1 MASMI
6 SHWIRV
12 ALVLAAA
19 LAALV
24 LAAPGGS
31 DNGRGETMKPN
42 RKGEVIALKTAVR
55 SSYAVRHARCA
66 ERISDL

>member
-1 MASMI
+1 MM

-31 DNGRGETMKPN
+31 DTVRGEKVKPT
-42 RKGEVIALKTAVR
+42 RKGEVVALKTVAA
-55 SSYAVRHARCA
+55 SSRYAVRHARCA
-66 ERISDL
+66 ERLSDL